1 MIRLM
6 DSSGS
11 RTVPALAAAAVLA
24 TVFASPVSA
33 HISYSGRNFGT
44 ITTSGSTIAGQAV
57 SSSFG
62 WADATDGDWGDSH
75 RFRAYRFTLSST
87 TSVAIT
93 AQRQNL
99 VTGTAGGQQT
109 GNHDVLL
116 PALSLYSGLSHTTS
130 PLAHDHSTRSVEWL
144 ITTFGTSAGTGLG
157 GSGKEGS
164 LNALG
169 AWSIGNSL
177 TDWPDV
183 PADPRTDSLR
193 SFAFVGYAADGSAAN
208 FGSTPGLIGDGN
220 ADGFVTTT
228 FWNLA
233 PGDYSLFVGGADYA
247 AQATETETFGALGNA
262 FPTYGL
268 TVTVTPVPE
277 PRALALIGIGM
288 VGAAGAG
295 IRRRGVVRLRSAVP
309 HGPHAHARNQ

>member
-1 MIRLM
+1 MIRLTG
-6 DSSGS
+6 SSAS
-11 RTVPALAAAAVLA
+11 RRFPALATAAVLA
-24 TVFASPVSA
+24 TVFASPAFA
-33 HISYSGRNFGT
+33 HISYTGRNFGT

-75 RFRAYRFTLSST
+75 RFRAFRFTLT
-87 TSVAIT
+87 DTQSVAIT

-99 VTGTAGGQQT
+99 VTGTATGQQT
-109 GNHDVLL
+109 GNHDTLL
-116 PALSLYSGLSHTTS
+116 PAFSVFSGLSHTSS
-130 PLAHDHSTRSVEWL
+130 PLAHDSSSLSVEWL

-177 TDWPDV
+177 TNY
-183 PADPRTDSLR
+183 PAASSGSDSLR
-193 SFAFVGYAADGSAAN
+193 SFSFAGYAADGSSTN
-208 FGSTPGLIGDGN
+208 FGATPGLVGDGN

-228 FWNLA
+228 LWNLA
-233 PGDYSLFVGGADYA
+233 PGDYSIFVGGGNYA
-247 AQATETETFGALGNA
+247 AQLTETATFGAAGNA

-268 TVTVTPVPE
+268 TVTVAPVPE
-277 PRALALIGIGM
+277 PGAFVLAAIGIGAAW
-288 VGAAGAG
+288 VGM
-295 IRRRGVVRLRSAVP
+295 RRRGAVP
-309 HGPHAHARNQ
+309 DRNA

>member
-1 MIRLM
+1 MIRSQAFFLIRSC
-6 DSSGS
+6 SS
-11 RTVPALAAAAVLA
+11 ALAAAAVLA
-24 TVFASPVSA
+24 TVFASPVYA
-33 HISYSGRNFGT
+33 HISYTGRNFGT

-62 WADATDGDWGDSH
+62 WADATDADWGDSH
-75 RFRAYRFTLSST
+75 RFRAYRFTLSSP

-99 VTGTAGGQQT
+99 VTGTASGQQT

-116 PALSLYSGLSHTTS
+116 PALSLYSGLSHTSS
-130 PLAHDHSTRSVEWL
+130 PLAHDESSLSVEWL

-193 SFAFVGYAADGSAAN
+193 SFTFVGYAADGSATN
-208 FGSTPGLIGDGN
+208 FGSTPGLVGDGV

-228 FWNLA
+228 FWNLS
-233 PGDYSLFVGGADYA
+233 PGDYSLFVGGANYA
-247 AQATETETFGALGNA
+247 AQSTETATFGAAGTA

-268 TVTVTPVPE
+268 TVTVAPVPE
-277 PRALALIGIGM
+277 PGAFALAGIGI
-288 VGAAGAG
+288 VGAAWAG
-295 IRRRGVVRLRSAVP
+295 MRRRVALLGRGA
-309 HGPHAHARNQ
+309 

>member
-1 MIRLM
+1 MIR
-6 DSSGS
+6 SIGS
-11 RTVPALAAAAVLA
+11 FPALSRSSATAAAAFLA
-24 TVFASPVSA
+24 TVFASPAFA

-62 WADATDGDWGDSH
+62 WADAADDDWGDSH
-75 RFRAYRFTLSST
+75 RFRAYRFTLT
-87 TSVAIT
+87 GTQSVAIT
-93 AQRQNL
+93 ARRQNL
-99 VTGTAGGQQT
+99 VTGTATGQQT

-130 PLAHDHSTRSVEWL
+130 PLAHDHSSLSVEWL
-144 ITTFGTSAGTGLG
+144 IMTFGTSAGTGLG

-164 LNALG
+164 LDALG

-177 TDWPDV
+177 TDY
-183 PADPRTDSLR
+183 PAASSGSDSLR

-208 FGSTPGLIGDGN
+208 FGSTPGLVGDGN

-228 FWNLA
+228 FWDLA
-233 PGDYSLFVGGADYA
+233 PGDYSLFVGGANYA
-247 AQATETETFGALGNA
+247 AQLTETEAFGALGNA

-268 TVTVTPVPE
+268 TVTVAPVPE
-277 PRALALIGIGM
+277 PGAFALAAIGIVAAARAGTRRH
-288 VGAAGAG
+288 GAWLARGA
-295 IRRRGVVRLRSAVP
+295 
-309 HGPHAHARNQ
+309 

>member
-1 MIRLM
+1 MIRSQAFFLIRSC
-6 DSSGS
+6 SS
-11 RTVPALAAAAVLA
+11 ALAAAAVLA
-24 TVFASPVSA
+24 TVFASPVYA
-33 HISYSGRNFGT
+33 HISYTGRNFGT

-75 RFRAYRFTLSST
+75 RFRAFRFTLT
-87 TSVAIT
+87 GTQSVAIT

-99 VTGTAGGQQT
+99 VTGTAAGQQT

-116 PALSLYSGLSHTTS
+116 PALSLYSGLSHTSS
-130 PLAHDHSTRSVEWL
+130 PLAHDHSSLSVEWL

-177 TDWPDV
+177 TDYPLLSSGS
-183 PADPRTDSLR
+183 DSLR
-193 SFAFVGYAADGSAAN
+193 SFTFVGYAADGSAAN
-208 FGSTPGLIGDGN
+208 FGSTPGLVGDGN
-220 ADGFVTTT
+220 ADGFLTTT

-233 PGDYSLFVGGADYA
+233 PGDYSLFVGGANYA
-247 AQATETETFGALGNA
+247 AQSTETATFGAAGNS

-268 TVTVTPVPE
+268 TVTVAPVPE
-277 PRALALIGIGM
+277 PGAFALAACGIIGVAWAGM
-288 VGAAGAG
+288 
-295 IRRRGVVRLRSAVP
+295 RRRVALLGRGA
-309 HGPHAHARNQ
+309 

>member
-1 MIRLM
+1 MIRLTG
-6 DSSGS
+6 SSAS
-11 RTVPALAAAAVLA
+11 RRFPALATAAVLA

-75 RFRAYRFTLSST
+75 RFRAFRFTLT
-87 TSVAIT
+87 DTQSVAIT

-99 VTGTAGGQQT
+99 VTGTATGQQT
-109 GNHDVLL
+109 GNHDTLL
-116 PALSLYSGLSHTTS
+116 PAFSVFSGLSHTS
-130 PLAHDHSTRSVEWL
+130 GPLAHDSSSLSVEWL

-157 GSGKEGS
+157 FSGKEGS

-177 TDWPDV
+177 TDY
-183 PADPRTDSLR
+183 PAASSGSDSLR
-193 SFAFVGYAADGSAAN
+193 SFSFAGYAADGSSTN
-208 FGSTPGLIGDGN
+208 FGATPGLVGDGN

-228 FWNLA
+228 LWNLA
-233 PGDYSLFVGGADYA
+233 PGDYSIFVGGGNYA
-247 AQATETETFGALGNA
+247 AQLTETATFGAAGNA
-262 FPTYGL
+262 FPTHGL
-268 TVTVTPVPE
+268 TVTVAPVPE
-277 PRALALIGIGM
+277 PGAFVLAAIGIGAAW
-288 VGAAGAG
+288 VGM
-295 IRRRGVVRLRSAVP
+295 RRRGAVP
-309 HGPHAHARNQ
+309 DRNA

>member
-1 MIRLM
+1 MIRSMGL
-6 DSSGS
+6 
-11 RTVPALAAAAVLA
+11 PFAAAAFVTLLG
-24 TVFASPVSA
+24 SPAFA
-33 HISYSGRNFGT
+33 HISYTGRNFGT

-62 WADATDGDWGDSH
+62 WADATDDDWGDSH

-99 VTGTAGGQQT
+99 VTGTASGQQT

-116 PALSLYSGLSHTTS
+116 PALSLYSGLSHTSS
-130 PLAHDHSTRSVEWL
+130 PLAHDESSLSVEWL

-157 GSGKEGS
+157 GAGKEGS

-177 TDWPDV
+177 TDYPDPSSV
-183 PADPRTDSLR
+183 SDSLR
-193 SFAFVGYAADGSAAN
+193 SFTFVGYAADGSATN
-208 FGSTPGLIGDGN
+208 FGSTPGLIGDGV

-228 FWNLA
+228 FWNLS
-233 PGDYSLFVGGADYA
+233 PGDYSLFVGGANYA
-247 AQATETETFGALGNA
+247 AQLTETATFGAAGNA

-268 TVTVTPVPE
+268 TVAVAPVPE
-277 PRALALIGIGM
+277 PGAFVLAGIGI
-288 VGAAGAG
+288 VGAAWAG
-295 IRRRGVVRLRSAVP
+295 MRRRGALP
-309 HGPHAHARNQ
+309 GRNA

>member
-1 MIRLM
+1 LARRQHKEIFMIRLTG
-6 DSSGS
+6 SSAS
-11 RTVPALAAAAVLA
+11 RRFPALATAAVLA
-24 TVFASPVSA
+24 TVFASPAFA
-33 HISYSGRNFGT
+33 HISYTGRNFGT

-75 RFRAYRFTLSST
+75 RFRAFRFTLT
-87 TSVAIT
+87 DTQSVAIT

-99 VTGTAGGQQT
+99 VTGTAAGQQT
-109 GNHDVLL
+109 GNHNVLL
-116 PALSLYSGLSHTTS
+116 PALSLYSGLSHTSS

-193 SFAFVGYAADGSAAN
+193 SFAFVGYAADGSSAN
-208 FGSTPGLIGDGN
+208 FGSTPGLIGDGL
-220 ADGFVTTT
+220 ADGVVTAT

-247 AQATETETFGALGNA
+247 AQLTETETFGALGTA

-268 TVTVTPVPE
+268 TVTVAPVPE
-277 PRALALIGIGM
+277 PGAFVLAAIGIGAAW
-288 VGAAGAG
+288 VGM
-295 IRRRGVVRLRSAVP
+295 RRRGAVP
-309 HGPHAHARNQ
+309 DRNA

>member
-1 MIRLM
+1 MIHSM
-6 DSSGS
+6 SSLFRRHCS
-11 RTVPALAAAAVLA
+11 ALAAAATLVTGVA
-24 TVFASPVSA
+24 APAFA

-44 ITTSGSTIAGQAV
+44 ITTTGSTITNQAV

-62 WADATDGDWGDSH
+62 WADATDADWGDTH
-75 RFRAYRFTLSST
+75 RTRVYRFTLSST

-99 VTGTAGGQQT
+99 VTGTASGQQT
-109 GNHDVLL
+109 GNHDTLL
-116 PALSLYSGLSHTTS
+116 PAFSVFQGLSHTSS
-130 PLAHDHSTRSVEWL
+130 PLAHDHSSLSVEWL

-177 TDWPDV
+177 TDY
-183 PADPRTDSLR
+183 PAPSSGSDSLR
-193 SFAFVGYAADGSAAN
+193 SFTFVGYAADGSSTN
-208 FGSTPGLIGDGN
+208 FGATPGLVGDGN

-228 FWNLA
+228 LWNLA
-233 PGDYSLFVGGADYA
+233 PGDYSIFVGGANYA
-247 AQATETETFGALGNA
+247 AQNTETETFGANGNA

-268 TVTVTPVPE
+268 TVTVAPVPE
-277 PRALALIGIGM
+277 PSTAALALIGS
-288 VGAAGAG
+288 AG
-295 IRRRGVVRLRSAVP
+295 IYWITRGRLRDQ
-309 HGPHAHARNQ
+309 RNQPETCEA

>member
-1 MIRLM
+1 MIR
-6 DSSGS
+6 STGS
-11 RTVPALAAAAVLA
+11 LFCRQTAALAAAAAFA
-24 TVFASPVSA
+24 TVFASPAFA

-75 RFRAYRFTLSST
+75 RFRAFRFTLT
-87 TSVAIT
+87 DTQSVAIT

-99 VTGTAGGQQT
+99 VTGTAPGQQT
-109 GNHDVLL
+109 GNHDTLL
-116 PALSLYSGLSHTTS
+116 PAFSVFSGLSHTSS
-130 PLAHDHSTRSVEWL
+130 PLAHDHSSLSVEWL

-177 TDWPDV
+177 TDY
-183 PADPRTDSLR
+183 PAASSGSDSLR
-193 SFAFVGYAADGSAAN
+193 SFSFAGYAADGSSTN
-208 FGSTPGLIGDGN
+208 FGAAPGLVGDGN

-228 FWNLA
+228 LWNLA
-233 PGDYSLFVGGADYA
+233 PGDYSIFVGGANYA
-247 AQATETETFGALGNA
+247 AQLTENATFGAAGNA

-268 TVTVTPVPE
+268 TVTVAPVPE
-277 PRALALIGIGM
+277 PSAVVLGVIGS
-288 VGAAGAG
+288 AG
-295 IRRRGVVRLRSAVP
+295 IYWITRRRLRHV
-309 HGPHAHARNQ
+309 RNQPQARKA